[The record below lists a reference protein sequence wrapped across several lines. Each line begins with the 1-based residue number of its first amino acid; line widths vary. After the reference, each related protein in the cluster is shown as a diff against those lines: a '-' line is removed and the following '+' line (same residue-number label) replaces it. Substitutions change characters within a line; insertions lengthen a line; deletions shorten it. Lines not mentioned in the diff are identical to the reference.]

1 MAHKHRLEHAA
12 DGKIDRRKAYDH
24 DDEGP
29 KRISDVALSGQ
40 SLIRA
45 HHIGAARLEFLETF
59 RSRAGDLSDRFL
71 DEQ

>member
-1 MAHKHRLEHAA
+1 VAYKHRLEHAA

-45 HHIGAARLEFLETF
+45 YRVGSARLESLETF
-59 RSRAGDLSDRFL
+59 RSRAGDSSDRFL
-71 DEQ
+71 DQQ